1 MSAYIG
7 APVRRVEDRPLLTGA
22 SRFVDDLAVP
32 GVLHA
37 AILRS
42 PHAHARLLRLETS
55 AGGRAPGVVA
65 VVTAED
71 LDGLHAPPVATRPAG
86 ARTPP
91 MPVLARERVRYV
103 GEPVAAVVA
112 TRPEMARDA
121 LDQLAA
127 TYEPLPAVVD
137 PGPDGPA
144 VHAEYPDNVCYRW
157 SETVGDVESA
167 FAQAAH
173 VVRLCV
179 QNNRVAPLALEPRG
193 LLATFD
199 AARDELVVWSAVQMP
214 FLLRADLA
222 AVLGFPESQIRVIAP
237 DVGGGFGGK
246 TPLYPEDVLVA
257 WLALRLGHPIKWVAT
272 RTEDMLTTNHGR
284 GLRHEVEAVAD
295 AEGHWTGLRVRIV
308 HTVGAY
314 PHSFGLLP
322 PIRSA
327 QFSAGP
333 YRLPAIETSVVA
345 YFANTSTTGPY
356 RGTGR
361 PEATLMAERV
371 MDAFAER
378 LGMDPAEVRR
388 RNLLRPEELPHR
400 APSGVTYDSGDYPR
414 ALDRVLE
421 LSAYPQL
428 RAEQAASRA
437 RSERELLGIG
447 VVTSVGMTG
456 TSGWESASVRVERS
470 GRVTVMTGSSP
481 HGQGHRTVWAQ
492 VAADALGA
500 KLEDVRVLHGDTAA
514 VPAGVGTF
522 GSRGAPVA
530 ASAVAVAAERVREKA
545 QTLAAHLLECDPR
558 DVRAHAGRLAV
569 AGAPERSVGFA
580 EVARLAYG
588 SRPLPGDLEHG
599 LEATARFLPGT
610 EPFAYGAFLAVVR
623 VDRETGQVH
632 LERLAAVDDCGR
644 VLNPLVLHG
653 QMHGALVQGIG
664 QALLE
669 QVAYDEQGQPVA
681 TSMLDYAI
689 PRARTLP
696 WFELDG
702 LVTPTRLTPLG
713 AKGGAE
719 AGCIGAPA
727 AIVCAVLDALRP
739 FGVTDVCVP
748 LTPRAV
754 WQALRE
760 APT

>member
-1 MSAYIG
+1 VSIHVG

-22 SRFVDDLAVP
+22 SRFVDDLVVP
-32 GVLHA
+32 GTVHL

-42 PHAHARLLRLETS
+42 PHAHARLLSLQT
-55 AGGRAPGVVA
+55 AAALAAHGVLA
-65 VVTAED
+65 VVTAAD
-71 LDGLHAPPVATRPAG
+71 LAGLAPPPLATRPPA
-86 ARTPP
+86 ARTPS
-91 MPVLARERVRYV
+91 MPVLARDRVRYV

-112 TRPEMARDA
+112 TGPELARDA

-127 TYEPLPAVVD
+127 TYEPLPAVL
-137 PGPDGPA
+137 GPA
-144 VHAEYPDNVCYRW
+144 PDASAVHPDYPDNVCYRW
-157 SETVGDVESA
+157 SETVGDVDAA
-167 FAQAAH
+167 FTRAAH
-173 VVRLCV
+173 IVRLRI
-179 QNNRVAPLALEPRG
+179 QNNRVAPVALEPRG
-193 LLATFD
+193 LLASYD

-222 AVLGFPESQIRVIAP
+222 SVLDLPEPQIRVIAP

-246 TPLYPEDVLVA
+246 TPLYPEDVLVP
-257 WLALRLGHPIKWVAT
+257 WLALRLRRPVKWIAS
-272 RTEDMLTTNHGR
+272 RTEDLLTTNHGR
-284 GLRHEVEAVAD
+284 GLLHEVEAAAD

-308 HTVGAY
+308 HSVGAY

-333 YRLPAIETSVVA
+333 YRLSAVETTVVA
-345 YFANTSTTGPY
+345 HFSTTSTTGPY

-361 PEATLMAERV
+361 PEATMMAERV
-371 MDAFAER
+371 MDALADR
-378 LGMDPAEVRR
+378 LGLDPVEVRR
-388 RNLLRPEELPHR
+388 RNLLGPAELPHR

-421 LSAYPQL
+421 LSAYPKL

-437 RSERELLGIG
+437 RRDRELLGIG

-456 TSGWESASVRVERS
+456 TSGWESATVRVERS

-492 VAADALGA
+492 VAADALGVR
-500 KLEDVRVLHGDTAA
+500 LEDVRVLHGDTAA

-530 ASAVAVAAERVREKA
+530 APAVAVAAERVREKA

-558 DVRAHAGRLAV
+558 DVQAHAGRLEV
-569 AGAPERSVGFA
+569 AGAPERCVTLA
-580 EVARLAYG
+580 DVAGLAYG
-588 SRPLPGDLEHG
+588 ARPLPAKLEHG
-599 LEATARFLPGT
+599 LEATARFRPAH
-610 EPFAYGAFLAVVR
+610 EPFAYGAFVAVVR
-623 VDRETGQVH
+623 IDRETGQIR
-632 LERLAAVDDCGR
+632 LERLVAVDDCGR
-644 VLNPLVLHG
+644 VLNPLLLHG

-669 QVAYDEQGQPVA
+669 RVDYDELGQPLA
-681 TSMLDYAI
+681 ASMIDYAI

-702 LVTPTRLTPLG
+702 LVTPTPLTPLG
-713 AKGGAE
+713 AKGGSE

-727 AIVCAVLDALRP
+727 AIVCAVLDALKP
-739 FGVTDVCVP
+739 LGVSDISLP
-748 LTPRAV
+748 LTPMAV
-754 WQALRE
+754 WQALQGAR
-760 APT
+760 A